1 MKTKIVCNLL
11 NYTFGMKNNF
21 KVYRLKRGISVKD
34 MASRLAVSRNTYT
47 NYENGSYEPNFDTLI
62 KISNIL
68 NTSIDV
74 LLNNTDFLSKQKGT
88 DELIAAIEN
97 VTKEFK

>member
-1 MKTKIVCNLL
+1 MKIDIVCNLL
-11 NYTFGMKNNF
+11 NYTFVMENNF
-21 KVYRLKRGISVKD
+21 KEYRLKRGISVKD
-34 MASRLAVSRNTYT
+34 MASMLAVSRNTYT
-47 NYENGSYEPNFDTLI
+47 NYENGSYEPNFETLI

-74 LLNNTDFLSKQKGT
+74 LLNNVEFLSKQKRT

-97 VTKEFK
+97 ITQNFK

>member
-11 NYTFGMKNNF
+11 NYTFGMENNF
-21 KVYRLKRGISVKD
+21 KVYRRKRGISVKD

-47 NYENGSYEPNFDTLI
+47 NYEKGSYEPNFNTLI
-62 KISNIL
+62 KISKIL

-74 LLNNTDFLSKQKGT
+74 LLNNTDFMSKQKGT

-97 VTKEFK
+97 VIKEFK